1 MFCTKFL
8 AAFFVQNGHFF
19 IGPLLP
25 MPTHLSTPCP
35 HGIQVIPDAECGRE
49 QILAPGRFTDF
60 PVHNAV
66 YDKENNPFISP
77 CSSKAHLVT
86 ARSNRSSRIS
96 IGKQP
101 SLPGIFESPTK
112 VNNNFSFICSSIGN
126 DRTPVYARCRPRSN
140 ACYRCKSWVSWFAP
154 SW

>member
-1 MFCTKFL
+1 M
-8 AAFFVQNGHFF
+8 
-19 IGPLLP
+19 P

-49 QILAPGRFTDF
+49 KILAPGRFTDS
-60 PVHNAV
+60 PVHHAV

-77 CSSKAHLVT
+77 CSSKGHLVT

-101 SLPGIFESPTK
+101 LLPGIFESPTK
-112 VNNNFSFICSSIGN
+112 VNSSSPFTCSSIGN
-126 DRTPVYARCRPRSN
+126 VRMLVYARCRPRSI
-140 ACYRCKSWVSWFAP
+140 ACCLCKSSVSWSVP
-154 SW
+154 SY